1 MFIYDQILYVISEV
15 FFKNIFIIKM
25 WKLYMLYFLQQQELT
40 CEYSVCVALNKWKY
54 VYIYGH
60 DILWNNFSLKIKF

>member
-1 MFIYDQILYVISEV
+1 MR
-15 FFKNIFIIKM
+15 IF
-25 WKLYMLYFLQQQELT
+25 
-40 CEYSVCVALNKWKY
+40 CVCVALNKWKY